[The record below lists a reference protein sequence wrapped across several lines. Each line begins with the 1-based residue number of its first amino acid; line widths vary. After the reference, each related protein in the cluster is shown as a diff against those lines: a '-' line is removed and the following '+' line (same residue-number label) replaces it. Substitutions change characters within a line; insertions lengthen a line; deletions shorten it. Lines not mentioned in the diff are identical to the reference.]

1 MNLLQINILKYYN
14 CKLKLI
20 VYKNHFPI
28 NLKSTHFFYLI
39 IPVTIFFYSCANQL
53 PPSGGE
59 DDRTPPK
66 IISIS
71 PKANT
76 VNFRDS
82 KLKIKFDE
90 YVDRR
95 SFEESFFISP
105 KPKGETEFSWSGKE
119 VEIEFSKSLDKN
131 KTYVI
136 IIGNDLRDFRGGN
149 KITSPLT
156 FAFSTGDKIDKGK
169 ISGKVFADNYE
180 RIKILAYLINGKP
193 EDELN
198 PEKHLPEYLTQV
210 SPDGK
215 YEFTNLPAGDFRIF
229 AIIDEDRNNK
239 IDKDI
244 DRVSVLSED
253 IKLTSDSIESGEIN
267 FAQKDFDINKSGI
280 DFLNLLKPDSAE
292 YIYSNIKNNEK
303 NIPSDYRFYF
313 YFKNNNLPKSDIVN
327 NFSLTDSLKNKSYR
341 PIFNWQNDSL
351 LEIFFTEKFDLS
363 SELKIVIDLNNTN
376 KKLFYEIRFSIAGN
390 NSLGKVSGK
399 IIAKEQINLPV
410 YVKLYNNENKFIT
423 YSQKII
429 DTTEFKFDDVVEGSY
444 TLVSFIDED
453 ENGKIGR
460 GNYYPF
466 KPAEKFIVYE
476 KEIKVKGG
484 WNVENVF
491 LNY

>member
-1 MNLLQINILKYYN
+1 M
-14 CKLKLI
+14 
-20 VYKNHFPI
+20 
-28 NLKSTHFFYLI
+28 KSIHFFYLI

-59 DDRTPPK
+59 DDKTPPK

-71 PKANT
+71 PKANST
-76 VNFRDS
+76 NFRDS
-82 KLKIKFDE
+82 KIKIKFDE

-105 KPKGETEFSWSGKE
+105 KPKGETEFNWSGKE

-136 IIGNDLRDFRGGN
+136 IIGNDLKDFRGGN
-149 KITSPLT
+149 KINSPVS

-169 ISGKVFADNYE
+169 ISGKVFAENYE
-180 RIKILAYLINGKP
+180 RIKILAYIINGKS
-193 EDELN
+193 EGELN
-198 PEKHLPEYLTQV
+198 PEKHLPEYITQV
-210 SPDGK
+210 SQDGAFI
-215 YEFTNLPAGDFRIF
+215 FTNLPAGDFRLF

-239 IDKDI
+239 IDRDI

-253 IKLTSDSIESGEIN
+253 VNLTSDSIEAGEIN
-267 FAQKDFDINKSGI
+267 FALKDFDITKSGI
-280 DFLNLLKPDSAE
+280 EFLKLLKTDSAD
-292 YIYSNIKNNEK
+292 YIYSNIRNNEK
-303 NIPSDYRFYF
+303 NIPSDYKFYF
-313 YFKNNNLPKSDIVN
+313 YFKNNKLQKSDIVN
-327 NFSLTDSLKNKSYR
+327 NFSFTDSVNSRSYK
-341 PIFNWQNDSL
+341 PVFNWQNDSL

-363 SELKIVIDLNNTN
+363 SVIKIIIDLNNTS
-376 KKLFYEIRFSIAGN
+376 KKYFYEVRFTSAGKTN
-390 NSLGKVSGK
+390 LGKVSGK
-399 IIAKEQINLPV
+399 IIAKDKINLPV
-410 YVKLYNNENKFIT
+410 FIKLYNNENKFIT
-423 YSQKII
+423 YSQKTV
-429 DTTEFKFDDVVEGSY
+429 DTAEFKFDDVAEGSY